1 MPIVIASFSEETGMK
16 LKIKIKIKA
25 KYFIYH
31 PPIEKNVPFK
41 KAA

>member
-1 MPIVIASFSEETGMK
+1 MK

-25 KYFIYH
+25 KYFIYQPQDSKKH
-31 PPIEKNVPFK
+31 LYK